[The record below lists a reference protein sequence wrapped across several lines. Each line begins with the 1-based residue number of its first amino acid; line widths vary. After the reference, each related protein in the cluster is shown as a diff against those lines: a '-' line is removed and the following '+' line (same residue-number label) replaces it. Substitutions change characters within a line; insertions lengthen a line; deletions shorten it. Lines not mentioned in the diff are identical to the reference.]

1 MNSVHLNY
9 STRLNSVQYY
19 FRSALLTII
28 KDRTMARRS
37 DHSREELREMALS
50 AAEQIV
56 VEQSYAGL
64 SGRKVA
70 TAIGYTVGTLYLV
83 FENID
88 DLILNINARTL
99 DRLHARMTESLA
111 NYGDARE
118 QLLQLGQVYIRFADD
133 DPHRWA
139 MVFEHRF
146 SENRIV
152 PAWYQEKIT
161 RMFAMVE
168 KSLEPL
174 AKQRP
179 SREIKQAAR
188 AIWGGVHGICILA
201 LTNTLGIAGVDSVQ
215 ELTRSLISNYLKG
228 FTSN

>member
-1 MNSVHLNY
+1 M
-9 STRLNSVQYY
+9 
-19 FRSALLTII
+19 
-28 KDRTMARRS
+28 MARRS

-56 VEQSYAGL
+56 VDHGYEGL
-64 SGRKVA
+64 SARKVA

-99 DRLHARMTESLA
+99 DRLHAKMTELKA
-111 NYGDARE
+111 KPGEARDY
-118 QLLQLGQVYIRFADD
+118 LLQLGQVYIRYAND

-146 SENRIV
+146 AEDREV
-152 PAWYQEKIT
+152 PAWYQEKIA
-161 RMFAMVE
+161 RMFSVVE
-168 KSLEPL
+168 EGLAPL
-174 AKQRP
+174 AEHRP
-179 SREIKQAAR
+179 KKEITQAAR
-188 AIWGGVHGICILA
+188 AIWSGVHGICILA
-201 LTNTLGIAGVDSVQ
+201 LMDTLGIAGVDSAQ

-228 FTSN
+228 FTGS

>member
-1 MNSVHLNY
+1 
-9 STRLNSVQYY
+9 
-19 FRSALLTII
+19 
-28 KDRTMARRS
+28 MARRS

-56 VEQSYAGL
+56 VDHGYEGL
-64 SGRKVA
+64 SARKVA

-88 DLILNINARTL
+88 DLILNVNARTL
-99 DRLHARMTESLA
+99 DRLHAKMTELKA
-111 NYGDARE
+111 QPGEARDY
-118 QLLQLGQVYIRFADD
+118 LLQLGQVYIHYANN

-146 SENRIV
+146 AEDREV

-161 RMFAMVE
+161 RMFSVVE
-168 KSLEPL
+168 EGLKPL

-179 SREIKQAAR
+179 RQEVTLAAR
-188 AIWGGVHGICILA
+188 AIWSGVHGICILA
-201 LTNTLGIAGVDSVQ
+201 LMDTLGIAGVESAQ

-228 FTSN
+228 FTGS